1 MRESRDLCWNWS
13 QSRVPNQEIKSTEF
27 CWNSTGKEPFFLVVL
42 VGLLIYAEVV
52 ARLMAKTATRP
63 WHMNSLHY
71 DYHILSFTDVEAEK
85 CNDHISNSED
95 VEVIVEYNPGSC
107 RASPHGKCLVEGQ
120 WRALRHFTMQSTSCL
135 IGFHSIVLWISVI

>member
-1 MRESRDLCWNWS
+1 MRQRGYTY
-13 QSRVPNQEIKSTEF
+13 PSTNPPPPTVSYNILNVRTVF
-27 CWNSTGKEPFFLVVL
+27 CMKMKPMIPPPSL

-95 VEVIVEYNPGSC
+95 EVIVEYNPGSC
-107 RASPHGKCLVEGQ
+107 RASPHGKCLDEGQ
-120 WRALRHFTMQSTSCL
+120 
-135 IGFHSIVLWISVI
+135 